1 MKIMLVYLS
10 NIGLVQVDLS
20 RISSKYLERNNN
32 LLDTIII
39 AADHM
44 LAINISKEL
53 QNLDLSLQTICNIIL
68 PLYSIM
74 GSYGTFIIGALNNE
88 QHIQNS

>member
-1 MKIMLVYLS
+1 MLVYLS

-39 AADHM
+39 AADHT
-44 LAINISKEL
+44 LSINISKEL
-53 QNLDLSLQTICNIIL
+53 QSLDLSLQTIRNIIL